1 MDPFTYVQI
10 NTFLMWS
17 SLFLELYLISIQW
30 GRLLKP
36 INLVTRLHNWM
47 FFISCP
53 ITLLQ
58 CTAATDPT
66 FCTILSYSNV
76 LSYVFQMWLSTVYII
91 YILWNY
97 SLQTSTG
104 ISEQK
109 KWFYVLLL
117 SSPMLLAGFRVYNIV
132 LFLPTP
138 ENIAENLKVFNVCDF
153 TLSQTGALISNVIWI
168 SYTVI
173 FLVYLGYLSIFRPQ
187 IYQNVTK
194 GSATSKVLSRFN
206 WLFRYRILLILLV
219 SVFKT
224 IVDFSLRKYPS
235 IRLLLINV
243 FIYLDFLL
251 LNVETLFLHASKEA
265 AGIGATSKRASDSKR
280 ATGIKASANY

>member
-30 GRLLKP
+30 GHLLKP
-36 INLVTRLHNWM
+36 INMVTRFHNWM
-47 FFISCP
+47 FFICCP

-58 CTAATDPT
+58 CTAATNPT
-66 FCTILSYSNV
+66 FCTFLAHSNV
-76 LSYVFQMWLSTVYII
+76 LSYVLQMWSSSVYII

-97 SLQTSTG
+97 SVQTSTG

-117 SSPMLLAGFRVYNIV
+117 SSPMLFAGFRVYNLI

-168 SYTVI
+168 WYTII
-173 FLVYLGYLSIFRPQ
+173 FLIYLGYLSIVRPE
-187 IYQNVTK
+187 IYENVTK
-194 GSATSKVLSRFN
+194 GSAASKILSRFN
-206 WLFRYRILLILLV
+206 WLFRYRILIILLV
-219 SVFKT
+219 SIIKT
-224 IVDFSLRKYPS
+224 TVDFSLRMYPS
-235 IRLLLINV
+235 IRSLLINV

-251 LNVETLFLHASKEA
+251 LNVDTLFVH
-265 AGIGATSKRASDSKR
+265 
-280 ATGIKASANY
+280 